1 VLIADDHPLYRGAL
15 AKAVRRGPQLELV
28 AECQNGS
35 EALEEIRRLQPDV
48 AVLDLNM
55 PAPDGEAVTRS
66 VARDELPTRVLILSG
81 YGERDRVYRTL
92 AAGAAG
98 YLLKTT
104 DSETLGKAIRTAG
117 EGGIVLSPDVQEGL
131 VQELQQQERA
141 RPRLTLTQRE
151 REVLTLTAAGESAR
165 EIGERLGMEPTTV
178 KTHLGSIY
186 EKLGVSDRAAAVA
199 RAMREGLVD

>member
-1 VLIADDHPLYRGAL
+1 VLIADDHPLYRAAL

-28 AECQNGS
+28 AECQDGG
-35 EALEEIRRLQPDV
+35 EALAEIRRLQPDV

-66 VARDELPTRVLILSG
+66 VGRDELPTRVLILSG

-117 EGGIVLSPDVQEGL
+117 EGGIVLSPDVQAGL

-141 RPRLTLTQRE
+141 RPRLTLTRRE
-151 REVLTLTAAGESAR
+151 REVLSLTAAGESAR